1 MSKSVTSHIEPLGSN
16 QDHIIVGT
24 TATFDNIIVFD
35 GHGKGKCIESIKLFD
50 WAKIISNVSAK
61 KILSAI
67 NCELLLKCKSLSGDG
82 STISIVK
89 IYKDKVH
96 VLWLGDSQVHLL
108 IDDNYYKTTNHNTYN
123 IKEIQR
129 ETNIVNLNNTFK
141 VINKDTCKSVIG
153 KYFILSNGDLLA
165 FSRTLGH
172 DFATLQRFDEL
183 EIPLNNDSTIKILAA
198 TDGLY
203 DMLYEE
209 TPLIIYNNYK
219 ATDYTTLAKNRW
231 MQTWNIYTDNY
242 QNVTLCHFV
251 MKMIYVRFMKINIK
265 SFYIYQN
272 KPMIQFKK
280 ITICKIFLQFYNYIK
295 YMEYIW
301 VLFS

>member
-16 QDHIIVGT
+16 QDHIIVGS
-24 TATFDNIIVFD
+24 TATFDYMIVFD

-50 WAKIISNVSAK
+50 WNKIISNVSAK
-61 KILSAI
+61 QILSAI
-67 NCELLLKCKSLSGDG
+67 NRELLLKCGSLSRDG

-108 IDDNYYKTTNHNTYN
+108 IDDNYYKTTNHNTHN
-123 IKEIQR
+123 TTETQR
-129 ETNIVNLNNTFK
+129 ETNIINLNNTFK
-141 VINKDTCKSVIG
+141 VIDKHTCKPVIG
-153 KYFILSNGDLLA
+153 KYFVLSNGDLLA

-209 TPLIIYNNYK
+209 TPLTIYNNYK
-219 ATDYTTLAKNRW
+219 AKDFTTLAKSRW

-242 QNVTLCHFV
+242 LNVSPV
-251 MKMIYVRFMKINIK
+251 
-265 SFYIYQN
+265 SFRNDMDDVAVVVYE
-272 KPMIQFKK
+272 K
-280 ITICKIFLQFYNYIK
+280 
-295 YMEYIW
+295 
-301 VLFS
+301 